1 MEFPSAALLVLLKFA
16 KGDLTLNQDVINA
29 GIEVLKYA
37 WSLVSRGSVPYTS
50 GPEDVVD
57 CLEQALAEHS
67 EVKGMTPAIWVTI
80 GLWVLEKILTKLAK

>member
-1 MEFPSAALLVLLKFA
+1 MEFPSGALLVLLKFA

-37 WSLVSRGSVPYTS
+37 WSLISKGSIPYSS

-67 EVKGMTPAIWVTI
+67 EVKGFTPAIWVTI